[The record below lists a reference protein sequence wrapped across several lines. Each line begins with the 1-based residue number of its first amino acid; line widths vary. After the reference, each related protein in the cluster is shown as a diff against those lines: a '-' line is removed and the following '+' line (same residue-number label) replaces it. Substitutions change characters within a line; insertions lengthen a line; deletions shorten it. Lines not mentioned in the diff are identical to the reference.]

1 MYPDARNSPS
11 KAKAK
16 QADAQNW
23 HSHWWDFNPLADHLK
38 RPVAWSNA
46 STIFTPHPSQPL
58 ILGRLFSSS
67 KQFIIVS
74 PDQILNNPAA
84 YEPPNVITVSSND
97 HWLFAYFPGRDRDG
111 VGCLWQRG
119 YSIDKWNIRDYWA
132 CERGAGIV
140 NAVFVGAEREWVTCP
155 DGSTTRLTQS
165 GPLTPIYNPTL
176 LTVTQAHQLNV
187 YFLRTYASGVKSL
200 TCSLVQPCYTAENA
214 SQVAHDPPRGP
225 KTSRLCSAASLS
237 FIFHDRTRLA
247 ESVFMVA
254 MRSRRYPLS
263 DTLRAAASDSSH
275 DLGLSLDM
283 PVDNQLDERPPLLD
297 WNSYE
302 EEQMIELCEVKLRFD
317 GMHMFIIAAPLSPIH
332 HPGPCLTNFMF
343 VSVPASKPDT
353 STSPKTSPTKD
364 KQPQRG
370 QLELPTT
377 YLVASFL
384 DFEEYAS
391 LPKSRIV
398 AYSIVRV
405 VPPNGKI
412 PWAARLVGDRSFS
425 PRILTV
431 TAPGSLSIATR
442 KITVIVAI
450 TNPGGSLPR
459 GAAKPK
465 EFPVGN
471 LFALQLPDLSDDP
484 DYDHPSIL
492 APVNRMSS
500 DCPLSIFT
508 SPNKLLACAVSML
521 QTSIYTL
528 PRTRITSGSK
538 DTLHQLP
545 LAQAL
550 TIALQ
555 SRRSTAD
562 ISHILSL
569 PSTPATMLHDTL
581 FGTLTSYEVNARLGT
596 ANSFTMVDVM
606 GVAVEIYRAR
616 ARQTQNEDEKERY
629 LMLSRNALNVCSVS
643 ACFAAFEDC
652 QESEE
657 YDLEPVWQL
666 ISLSTWVVAFLEDL
680 MKECVFLADLAD
692 PTPNTSLNP
701 NEVMPK
707 EEPMDDN
714 PFLRNWLTSPFQQA
728 TDQSPHS
735 VSLDAPILLHLVHPL
750 ALTNLRAVVFHVS
763 SFHRYLASM
772 TAKRENSQ
780 FARDTMLDLISSS
793 GLDLKVLED
802 ILSTAIP
809 EASAIPVEE
818 IMASFAEGHP
828 VPAQHG
834 QLKKTIRSL
843 TTSSAID
850 RPRLFIKSSDL
861 VDGFANLS
869 ASDRPVGDDPGMDV
883 VTKGRLLTQNPGLF
897 CLRCGGRSQV
907 GGEVMVGGHSSPRWK
922 SWERMWA
929 ARCICGGSWVSG
941 NI

>member
-11 KAKAK
+11 KGKAK

-23 HSHWWDFNPLADHLK
+23 HSHWWDFHPLADNLQ
-38 RPVAWSNA
+38 RPVAWSSA

-58 ILGRLFSSS
+58 ILGRFFSSS
-67 KQFIIVS
+67 KQFLIVS

-97 HWLFAYFPGRDRDG
+97 HWLFAYFPGRDCDG

-119 YSIDKWNIRDYWA
+119 YTIDKWNIRDYWA

-140 NAVFVGAEREWVTCP
+140 NAVFVSAEREWVTCP
-155 DGSTTRLTQS
+155 DGSTTRLAQC
-165 GPLTPIYNPTL
+165 GPLTPVSNPTL

-200 TCSLVQPCYTAENA
+200 TCPLVQACYTAENM

-225 KTSRLCSAASLS
+225 KTSRLCSAASFG

-263 DTLRAAASDSSH
+263 DTLRAASDNSH
-275 DLGLSLDM
+275 DLGLSL
-283 PVDNQLDERPPLLD
+283 DNQLDERPPLLD
-297 WNSYE
+297 WNSYQ
-302 EEQMIELCEVKLRFD
+302 EEQTIELCEVKLRFD
-317 GMHMFIIAAPLSPIH
+317 GLCMSVLTAPLSPIY
-332 HPGPCLTNFMF
+332 HPAPCLTNFMF
-343 VSVPASKPDT
+343 VSVPGSKQDT
-353 STSPKTSPTKD
+353 STSPKASPMKD

-370 QLELPTT
+370 QLELPMT

-405 VPPNGKI
+405 VPPNSKI
-412 PWAARLVGDRSFS
+412 PWAARLVGDRSLS

-431 TAPGSLSIATR
+431 VAPGSLSVAMRKAT
-442 KITVIVAI
+442 VVVAT
-450 TNPGGSLPR
+450 TNPGGALAR

-465 EFPVGN
+465 EIPVGN

-484 DYDHPSIL
+484 DCDHPSIL
-492 APVNRMSS
+492 APLNRMSS

-521 QTSIYTL
+521 QTSVYIL
-528 PRTRITSGSK
+528 PRARITSGSK

-550 TIALQ
+550 TVALQ

-596 ANSFTMVDVM
+596 ANSFSMVDVM
-606 GVAVEIYRAR
+606 GAAVEIYRAR
-616 ARQTQNEDEKERY
+616 ARWTQNEDEKERY

-643 ACFAAFEDC
+643 ACSAAFENC
-652 QESEE
+652 KESEG

-666 ISLSTWVVAFLEDL
+666 ISLSTWVIAFLEDL

-692 PTPNTSLNP
+692 PTPNTSLNS

-707 EEPMDDN
+707 QEPMDDN
-714 PFLRNWLTSPFQQA
+714 PFLRNWLTSPSQQV
-728 TDQSPHS
+728 TNQSPHS
-735 VSLDAPILLHLVHPL
+735 VSLDTPILLHLVHPL
-750 ALTNLRAVVFHVS
+750 FLSNLRAVVFHVS
-763 SFHRYLASM
+763 SFYQYLTSM

-780 FARDTMLDLISSS
+780 FARDTMLDLVDSS

-802 ILSTAIP
+802 ILSSAIP

-818 IMASFAEGHP
+818 VMASFAEGHP
-828 VPAQHG
+828 VPAQHE

-869 ASDRPVGDDPGMDV
+869 VSDHPVGDDPGMDV
-883 VTKGRLLTQNPGLF
+883 VTKGRLLTQKPGLL
-897 CLRCGGRSQV
+897 CLRCGGRSQI
-907 GGEVMVGGHSSPRWK
+907 GGEVMVAGHSSPRWK
-922 SWERMWA
+922 IWERMWA
-929 ARCICGGSWVSG
+929 ARCICGGSWVNG

>member
-1 MYPDARNSPS
+1 
-11 KAKAK
+11 
-16 QADAQNW
+16 
-23 HSHWWDFNPLADHLK
+23 
-38 RPVAWSNA
+38 
-46 STIFTPHPSQPL
+46 
-58 ILGRLFSSS
+58 
-67 KQFIIVS
+67 
-74 PDQILNNPAA
+74 
-84 YEPPNVITVSSND
+84 
-97 HWLFAYFPGRDRDG
+97 
-111 VGCLWQRG
+111 
-119 YSIDKWNIRDYWA
+119 
-132 CERGAGIV
+132 
-140 NAVFVGAEREWVTCP
+140 
-155 DGSTTRLTQS
+155 
-165 GPLTPIYNPTL
+165 
-176 LTVTQAHQLNV
+176 
-187 YFLRTYASGVKSL
+187 
-200 TCSLVQPCYTAENA
+200 
-214 SQVAHDPPRGP
+214 
-225 KTSRLCSAASLS
+225 
-237 FIFHDRTRLA
+237 
-247 ESVFMVA
+247 MVA

-263 DTLRAAASDSSH
+263 DTLRTASDNSH
-275 DLGLSLDM
+275 DLGLSLDI
-283 PVDNQLDERPPLLD
+283 PVDSQLDERPPLLD

-317 GMHMFIIAAPLSPIH
+317 GLCMLIIATPISPIY

-343 VSVPASKPDT
+343 VSVPGSKPDV
-353 STSPKTSPTKD
+353 STSPKASPMKD
-364 KQPQRG
+364 KQLQRG

-398 AYSIVRV
+398 AYSMVRV

-412 PWAARLVGDRSFS
+412 PWAARLVGDRSLS

-431 TAPGSLSIATR
+431 ACPGFLSIATR
-442 KITVIVAI
+442 KATVVVAI

-465 EFPVGN
+465 DIPVGN
-471 LFALQLPDLSDDP
+471 LIALQLPDLSDHP

-492 APVNRMSS
+492 APAVRTSS
-500 DCPLSIFT
+500 DCPLSIFP
-508 SPNKLLACAVSML
+508 SPNRLLACAVSML

-528 PRTRITSGSK
+528 PRARITSGSK

-569 PSTPATMLHDTL
+569 PNTPATMLHDTL
-581 FGTLTSYEVNARLGT
+581 FGTLTSYEVNSRLGT
-596 ANSFTMVDVM
+596 VNSFTTIDVM

-616 ARQTQNEDEKERY
+616 ARQTQNEDEKERC
-629 LMLSRNALNVCSVS
+629 LMFSRNALNVCSVS
-643 ACFAAFEDC
+643 ACLAAFEDC
-652 QESEE
+652 KESEG

-666 ISLSTWVVAFLEDL
+666 ICLSTWVVSFLEDL

-692 PTPNTSLNP
+692 PSPNTSLNF
-701 NEVMPK
+701 NEVVPK

-714 PFLRNWLTSPFQQA
+714 PFLQNWLTSPFQQA
-728 TDQSPHS
+728 TNQSPHS
-735 VSLDAPILLHLVHPL
+735 VSLDTPILLHLVHPL

-763 SFHRYLASM
+763 SFHQYLASM

-780 FARDTMLDLISSS
+780 FARDTMLDLVSSS
-793 GLDLKVLED
+793 GLDLTVLED
-802 ILSTAIP
+802 ILSTSIP

-828 VPAQHG
+828 VPAQYD
-834 QLKKTIRSL
+834 QLKKTIRSI

-869 ASDRPVGDDPGMDV
+869 ASDRPVGDDPGIDV
-883 VTKGRLLTQNPGLF
+883 VTKGRLLTQNTGLL

-907 GGEVMVGGHSSPRWK
+907 GGEVIVAGHSSPRWK
-922 SWERMWA
+922 TWEKMWA

>member
-11 KAKAK
+11 KGKAK
-16 QADAQNW
+16 QADAQHW
-23 HSHWWDFNPLADHLK
+23 QSHWWDFHPLADHLQ

-46 STIFTPHPSQPL
+46 STIFTAHPSQPL

-67 KQFIIVS
+67 KQFLVAS

-97 HWLFAYFPGRDRDG
+97 HWLFAYFPGRDCDG
-111 VGCLWQRG
+111 IGCLWQRG
-119 YSIDKWNIRDYWA
+119 YSLDKWNIREYWA
-132 CERGAGIV
+132 CERGAGV
-140 NAVFVGAEREWVTCP
+140 VSAVFVGAEREWVTCP
-155 DGSTTRLTQS
+155 DGSTSRLTQC
-165 GPLTPIYNPTL
+165 GPLTPVSNPTL

-187 YFLRTYASGVKSL
+187 YYLRTYASGVRSL
-200 TCSLVQPCYTAENA
+200 TCSLVQPCYTAENY
-214 SQVAHDPPRGP
+214 SQVSHDPPRGP
-225 KTSRLCSAASLS
+225 KTSRLCVAASFG
-237 FIFHDRTRLA
+237 FIFN
-247 ESVFMVA
+247 EYVFLVA
-254 MRSRRYPLS
+254 LRSRRYPLS
-263 DTLRAAASDSSH
+263 DTLRAASDNSL
-275 DLGLSLDM
+275 DLGLPLDITA
-283 PVDNQLDERPPLLD
+283 DSQLDDRPPLLD
-297 WNSYE
+297 WNAYE

-317 GMHMFIIAAPLSPIH
+317 GACMAIVTAPLPPIY
-332 HPGPCLTNFMF
+332 HPGPCLTNFVF
-343 VSVPASKPDT
+343 VSVPGSKPDA
-353 STSPKTSPTKD
+353 STSPKSSPKKD

-370 QLELPTT
+370 HLEPTT
-377 YLVASFL
+377 AYLVASFL

-405 VPPNGKI
+405 IPPSSKI
-412 PWAARLVGDRSFS
+412 PWAARLVGDRSLS

-431 TAPGSLSIATR
+431 VAPGSLSVATR
-442 KITVIVAI
+442 KATVVVAM
-450 TNPGGSLPR
+450 TDPGGSLAR
-459 GAAKPK
+459 SASKPK
-465 EFPVGN
+465 EVPVGN
-471 LFALQLPDLSDDP
+471 LSALQLPELSDDP
-484 DYDHPSIL
+484 DWDHPSIL
-492 APVNRMSS
+492 TLANRASS

-521 QTSIYTL
+521 QTSVYTL
-528 PRTRITSGSK
+528 PRARITSGSK

-581 FGTLTSYEVNARLGT
+581 FGTLTSYEVNARHGT
-596 ANSFTMVDVM
+596 ANSFSMVDVM
-606 GVAVEIYRAR
+606 GAAVEIYRAR
-616 ARQTQNEDEKERY
+616 ARRTKNEDEKEKY

-643 ACFAAFEDC
+643 ACLAAFEDC
-652 QESEE
+652 QESEG

-666 ISLSTWVVAFLEDL
+666 ISLSTWVVAFLEEL

-692 PTPNTSLNP
+692 PTPNMSQKS
-701 NEVMPK
+701 NEVIPK

-714 PFLRNWLTSPFQQA
+714 PFLRDSANQSS
-728 TDQSPHS
+728 SPHS
-735 VSLDAPILLHLVHPL
+735 ASFDTPILLHLVHPL
-750 ALTNLRAVVFHVS
+750 ALTNLRAVTFHVNC
-763 SFHRYLASM
+763 FHQYLASM

-780 FARDTMLDLISSS
+780 FARDIMLDLVSSS

-818 IMASFAEGHP
+818 VMASFAEGHA
-828 VPAQHG
+828 VPAQHD

-850 RPRLFIKSSDL
+850 KPQLFIKSFDL
-861 VDGFANLS
+861 VDGFASLS
-869 ASDRPVGDDPGMDV
+869 ASDSPPGDDPGTDV
-883 VTKGRLLTQNPGLF
+883 VTKGVLSTQNPGLL
-897 CLRCGGRSQV
+897 CLRCGRRSQV
-907 GGEVMVGGHSSPRWK
+907 GGEVIDAGHSSPRWK
-922 SWERMWA
+922 TWERMWA